1 MKTRSTAM
9 AEDSQNLANLQ
20 GQVTKLQQAKMATRA
35 EVQNTREAIDRLTQM
50 VQFLMDDRSRNQKKK
65 KPITDTPLAIPLF
78 LPLLTLLL
86 LLLVGRHPHFQE
98 ALALGM
104 ASNPK
109 RSG

>member
-65 KPITDTPLAIPLF
+65 KT
-78 LPLLTLLL
+78 
-86 LLLVGRHPHFQE
+86 HH
-98 ALALGM
+98 
-104 ASNPK
+104 
-109 RSG
+109 